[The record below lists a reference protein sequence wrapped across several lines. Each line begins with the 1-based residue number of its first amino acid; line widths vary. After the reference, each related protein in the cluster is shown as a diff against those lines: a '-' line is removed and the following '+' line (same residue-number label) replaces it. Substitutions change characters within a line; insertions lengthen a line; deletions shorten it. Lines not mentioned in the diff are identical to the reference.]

1 MAEVVPTLD
10 SLRPMREPPAP
21 ESLAPYLIM
30 AVVGIVVAVLIVWSA
45 RALLARRQRV
55 RRAAAAE
62 LALSRALPPPERLAA
77 QAALLR
83 RLVRTT
89 AGDEARDS
97 GAPWLAR
104 LDQTFATSFFSQGD
118 GRAFGDAL
126 YRRDNADVEALDRS
140 LETFIAT
147 VRQ

>member
-1 MAEVVPTLD
+1 MAEIVSTLD
-10 SLRPMREPPAP
+10 SLRPLREPPAP
-21 ESLAPYLIM
+21 ESLAPYLVMI
-30 AVVGIVVAVLIVWSA
+30 VVGIVLAVLIVW
-45 RALLARRQRV
+45 LARMIRANRQRV

-62 LALSRALPPPERLAA
+62 LVLSRALPPPERLAA
-77 QAALLR
+77 QAVLLR

-89 AGDEARDS
+89 AAEEPREH

-118 GRAFGDAL
+118 GRAYGDAL
-126 YRRDNADVEALDRS
+126 YGRHDADIEALDRS
-140 LETFIAT
+140 LETLIAK